1 MTDQPLNTAQEE
13 NEEGAISILDLLLIV
28 AQNIKLLI
36 IGPLVIGIL
45 ALAYSFTITPTFTAL
60 TTIQPPPQ
68 GGQTSTSAAILESL
82 GGSVGG
88 SGLKDSSQLYIAYMQ
103 SATFED
109 NLIEKFKLQEKFHTK
124 YKVSARKTLE
134 GKVKIVS
141 DKKTGMISIS
151 VDDEDPKFAAELA
164 NAYVTELRVFT
175 GKLAL
180 QEAQDRKEFLE
191 SQIQE
196 LSNRQF
202 RDVLTQQ
209 AMLAGTIRQY
219 EAARVD
225 EEKIGP
231 TFTQVDIAHP
241 PELKS
246 HPKRARFAMI
256 ATLTTEFLLLIFIF
270 VRHAW
275 ANLRANPQ
283 SEGKL
288 ENILAVLKT
297 QLSGVWQLA
306 ARARKSMVRTKKGY

>member
-1 MTDQPLNTAQEE
+1 MGGGIG
-13 NEEGAISILDLLLIV
+13 GA
-28 AQNIKLLI
+28 
-36 IGPLVIGIL
+36 
-45 ALAYSFTITPTFTAL
+45 
-60 TTIQPPPQ
+60 
-68 GGQTSTSAAILESL
+68 
-82 GGSVGG
+82 
-88 SGLKDSSQLYIAYMQ
+88 LKDTSQLYIAYMQ

-109 NLIEKFKLQEKFHTK
+109 SLIEKFKLLEKFHAK
-124 YKVSARKTLE
+124 YKVSARKALE

-151 VDDEDPKFAAELA
+151 VDDEDPKFAADLA
-164 NAYVTELRVFT
+164 NAYVTELRLFT

-202 RDVLTQQ
+202 RDVFTQQ

-231 TFTQVDIAHP
+231 TFTQVDVAYA

-246 HPKRARFAMI
+246 KPKRAQIAMI
-256 ATLTTEFLLLIFIF
+256 ATLATAFLLLIWIF

-275 ANLRANPQ
+275 ANLRANQ
-283 SEGKL
+283 EAEGKL
-288 ENILAVLKT
+288 ENILFVLKT
-297 QLSGVWQLA
+297 QLPGVWQLLA
-306 ARARKSMVRTKKGY
+306 KLRQAIARKKGRH